1 MKSSTPQAAA
11 RLSETE
17 RLDAELDLLVDAE
30 LPEDRRHALLQ
41 QIASARDGWKM
52 LAIRFLQ
59 RQVEWQA
66 VRNLLHA
73 PVAGT
78 ARRASSPVKPQGYAI
93 RGSTMKLA
101 ASIVLTAGLFGLGG
115 AYLGRQ
121 TAMSASAGE
130 KTVAVRTPASPQ
142 TPTPMVIGPSPG
154 RGSLANGFP
163 LPVGV
168 PVVDGHKVPF
178 DYPFAGFGGPAAS
191 GRVVIV
197 PEGHN
202 QAVAFPVEEVA
213 AEKVY

>member
-1 MKSSTPQAAA
+1 MKSMTPQAAA
-11 RLSETE
+11 HLSETE

-30 LPEDRRHALLQ
+30 LPEERRRTLLQ
-41 QIASARDGWKM
+41 QIAAGRDGWKM

-66 VRNLLHA
+66 VGNLLHA
-73 PVAGT
+73 PAAGSS
-78 ARRASSPVKPQGYAI
+78 RRPSALVKPQGYAKL
-93 RGSTMKLA
+93 GSTMKLA

-121 TAMSASAGE
+121 TAMSAGAGE
-130 KTVAVRTPASPQ
+130 KTIAVRTPPGSQAPG
-142 TPTPMVIGPSPG
+142 PKVMVSAPG
-154 RGSLANGFP
+154 RRSLANGFP

-178 DYPFAGFGGPAAS
+178 DYPFAGFSGPAAS

-202 QAVAFPVEEVA
+202 QAVAFPVQEVA